1 MEDFKKFDLGPL
13 SKKVTKKDLH
23 DTPAKYDDVVPIWVW
38 LLINIVTSAI
48 TIFPFGG
55 IIVIVILFVIAFA
68 DFNQNL
74 QNYARAS
81 LIAMGISLV
90 LMLIFAQDL
99 VKQIFEYLIS
109 GVF

>member
-1 MEDFKKFDLGPL
+1 M
-13 SKKVTKKDLH
+13 
-23 DTPAKYDDVVPIWVW
+23 
-38 LLINIVTSAI
+38 
-48 TIFPFGG
+48 
-55 IIVIVILFVIAFA
+55 IVILFVIAFA